1 MNCDAQHTL
10 HRSLVPGPGERVV
23 SCFGSKGM
31 FTLNEAMKQLNY
43 HDNWLEMNFISQ
55 DYFNEQLTQYQ
66 TSDDKNTEHYR
77 YAAFGHILKMR
88 QSLTDGEVAN
98 YIELT
103 QIDPDQSMAIAALI
117 QLLKWSGL
125 TDQQAIQIK
134 QSPAFLN
141 PTIQKIAAQQE
152 LLKQLDVPPLTAEIF
167 ELCLASKAD
176 FIQRKLFT
184 CSELTAEQLGVLRQ
198 QGANRAIRNMANQKL
213 LSLQRNHI

>member
-1 MNCDAQHTL
+1 
-10 HRSLVPGPGERVV
+10 
-23 SCFGSKGM
+23 
-31 FTLNEAMKQLNY
+31 
-43 HDNWLEMNFISQ
+43 
-55 DYFNEQLTQYQ
+55 
-66 TSDDKNTEHYR
+66 
-77 YAAFGHILKMR
+77 MR

-103 QIDPDQSMAIAALI
+103 QIDLDQSMAIAALL

-125 TDQQAIQIK
+125 TDQQAMQIK
-134 QSPAFLN
+134 RSPAFLN

-152 LLKQLDVPPLTAEIF
+152 LLKQLDVAPLTAEIF